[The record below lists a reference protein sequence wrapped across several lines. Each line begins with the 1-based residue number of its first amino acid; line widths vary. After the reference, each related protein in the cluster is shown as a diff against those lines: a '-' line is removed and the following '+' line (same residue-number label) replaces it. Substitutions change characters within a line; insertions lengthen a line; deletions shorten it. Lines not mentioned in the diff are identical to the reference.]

1 MWCCFCFQLW
11 HIKMLPL
18 DHKATLKSE
27 NHVFSPIISKCYS
40 HLSKIRKLFNK
51 IVHGVTRIM
60 RRTCLHLPVETCYYD
75 ARKGD
80 HRTQEGKGGFVGRN
94 VKKGEVG
101 RSVSTPDILQR
112 EVVHA
117 IHIATPAMQNVYLYY
132 YYYYYYIYIYI
143 YIIIIITLL

>member
-1 MWCCFCFQLW
+1 MLFALVKDSEAFQQ
-11 HIKMLPL
+11 
-18 DHKATLKSE
+18 DSARGGE
-27 NHVFSPIISKCYS
+27 NYETNVSPFASWEYV
-40 HLSKIRKLFNK
+40 R
-51 IVHGVTRIM
+51 
-60 RRTCLHLPVETCYYD
+60 TCYYD

-80 HRTQEGKGGFVGRN
+80 HRTQEGKGGLVGRN

-132 YYYYYYIYIYI
+132 YYYYYYIYIY
-143 YIIIIITLL
+143 YNYYYAIINSSFVLYL